1 MRLVVHILRLEFPA
15 EPDAEPG
22 RGLPAPIIFLVHT
35 IEMKFMNL
43 SHLSVNKKMFN
54 NNQYIFV
61 VFGEIFFAF
70 LFIYASWLTYYLAR
84 LSIWK
89 PYACSRKSK
98 QNKKRRGEVENVFS
112 FSTMASLV
120 CAISNE
126 VRL

>member
-54 NNQYIFV
+54 NN
-61 VFGEIFFAF
+61 
-70 LFIYASWLTYYLAR
+70 
-84 LSIWK
+84 
-89 PYACSRKSK
+89 
-98 QNKKRRGEVENVFS
+98 
-112 FSTMASLV
+112 
-120 CAISNE
+120 
-126 VRL
+126 